1 MIKKTLLTVAVVG
14 LVAGLL
20 FGRDAFSYLKTG
32 ANRVSDGVRDS
43 VPTSFQIDRARHL
56 VSELTPT
63 IREAMHMIAKEEVA
77 LEGLD
82 EQIAN
87 AEKSSGKLQG
97 EIMQLQ
103 ADLQSGKSTFR
114 YASRSYERDDVQRS
128 LKSKFARYKVGDE
141 TLSSL
146 KQMRDAR
153 AANLM
158 AAREK
163 YAAMVAAQKKLE
175 TDVKCLEAK
184 QQLVEV
190 AQASSDVVL
199 DDSKLARAKELINDI
214 RATLDVKARIANADV
229 DVVTEISLDPEDS
242 ADITDQVAAYF
253 NLGENDSNVAQVS
266 YED

>member
-20 FGRDAFSYLKTG
+20 FGRDALSYLKTG
-32 ANRVSDGVRDS
+32 ANRVSDGVKDS
-43 VPTSFQIDRARHL
+43 VPTSFQIDRARQM
-56 VSELTPT
+56 VSELTPN
-63 IREAMHMIAKEEVA
+63 IRDAMHMIAKEEVA
-77 LEGLD
+77 LEHLD
-82 EQIAN
+82 EQIVA
-87 AEKSSGKLQG
+87 AEQSSNKLQG
-97 EIMQLQ
+97 EILQMQ
-103 ADLQSGKSTFR
+103 ADLTSGKSTFH
-114 YASRSYERDDVQRS
+114 YASRSYERGDVERS
-128 LKSKFARYKVGDE
+128 LKSKFARYKVSDE
-141 TLSSL
+141 TLDSM

-163 YAAMVAAQKKLE
+163 YAAMVTAQKKLE

-184 QQLVEV
+184 QALVEV
-190 AQASSDVVL
+190 AQASSEVVL
-199 DDSKLARAKELINDI
+199 DDSKLARTKELINDI
-214 RATLDVKARIANADV
+214 RASLDVKARIANADV

-253 NLGENDSNVAQVS
+253 NLVEKDSNVAQVS

>member
-1 MIKKTLLTVAVVG
+1 MIKKTVLTVLVVG

-20 FGRDAFSYLKTG
+20 FGRDAVSYLKTG
-32 ANRVSDGVRDS
+32 ANRMSESVKDS
-43 VPTSFQIDRARHL
+43 VPTTFQIDRARQM

-63 IREAMHMIAKEEVA
+63 IRQAMHMIAKEEVA
-77 LEGLD
+77 LENLD
-82 EQIAN
+82 EQIAM

-97 EIMQLQ
+97 EIMRLQ
-103 ADLQSGKSTFR
+103 ADLTSGKSTFH
-114 YASRSYERDDVQRS
+114 YASRSYERGDVERS

-141 TLSSL
+141 TLESL
-146 KQMRDAR
+146 KNMRDAR
-153 AANLM
+153 AANLL
-158 AAREK
+158 AAQEK
-163 YAAMVAAQKKLE
+163 YAAMVAAQKQLE

-190 AQASSDVVL
+190 AQASSDVVF
-199 DDSKLARAKELINDI
+199 DDSKLARTKELINDI
-214 RATLDVKARIANADV
+214 RASLDVKARIANADV

-253 NLGENDSNVAQVS
+253 NLAEEESNVAQVS